1 MNRQRHA
8 TLMVL
13 FALAASA
20 RAQEAPAIERWDR
33 AVCLLT
39 EAKKSDGQPAC
50 ASAFLVR
57 DTEATYLLTAGHAA
71 QETHARTRILYRAPD
86 GSSQW
91 IHLGALTTKD
101 GDPWLGY
108 ENSDLSVMRI
118 AGREAHARQ
127 IEQLASLSIEFD
139 SLMQDAPLRTTE
151 IEIVGFPMTLGTQ
164 PTVSSL
170 AMKDIWRRVKS

>member
-1 MNRQRHA
+1 MNRQRLV

-20 RAQEAPAIERWDR
+20 CTQEASAIERWDR

-57 DTEATYLLTAGHAA
+57 HTDATYLVTAGHAA

-108 ENSDLSVMRI
+108 ENSDLSVMCI
-118 AGREAHARQ
+118 AGRESAR
-127 IEQLASLSIEFD
+127 
-139 SLMQDAPLRTTE
+139 
-151 IEIVGFPMTLGTQ
+151 
-164 PTVSSL
+164 SS
-170 AMKDIWRRVKS
+170 D